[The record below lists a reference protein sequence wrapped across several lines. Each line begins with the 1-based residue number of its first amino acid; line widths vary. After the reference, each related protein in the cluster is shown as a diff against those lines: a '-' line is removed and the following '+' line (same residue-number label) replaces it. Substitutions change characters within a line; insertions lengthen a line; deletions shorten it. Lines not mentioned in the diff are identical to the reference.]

1 MSEKTAPMNPT
12 EQRPRLQGLRRAFEP
27 LIRPLMHFYWRFS
40 RGTTLGARAVVI
52 DGQGRIFLI
61 KHSYV
66 EGWHLP
72 GGGVETGETIQQ
84 ALARE
89 LAEEGNIRMTG
100 PPRLHGVFFNKRVS
114 RRDHVALFVVRD
126 FVQDAAPRPNREII
140 AYGFFAPDALPP
152 DTGRGT
158 RARIAEVLGGATV
171 SEVW

>member
-1 MSEKTAPMNPT
+1 MNPT
-12 EQRPRLQGLRRAFEP
+12 EQRPHLQGLRRALEP
-27 LIRPLMHFYWRFS
+27 PIRTLMHFYWRFS
-40 RGTTLGARAVVI
+40 RPATLGARAMVI
-52 DGQGRIFLI
+52 DGKGRIFLI

-66 EGWHLP
+66 DGWHLP

-100 PPRLHGVFFNKRVS
+100 PPRLHGVFFNKVAS

-126 FVQDAAPRPNREII
+126 FVQDGSPRPNREIV
-140 AYGFFAPDALPP
+140 AHGFFAPETLPQ

-158 RARIAEVLGGATV
+158 RARIAEVLGGAAL
-171 SEVW
+171 SELW